1 MIIKQ
6 KKLFNPTGNDSSY
19 NRQLVGGSTTNLIQ
33 LNSVKYK
40 WATSLYERMTNN
52 HWIPQKVDL
61 TQDVGDYKLL
71 TDEEREAFNGVL
83 SFLVFLDSLQVNN
96 LSHISDYITAPEV
109 NLALAVQTFFEG
121 IHVASYQ
128 YLIESILDEKKRDE
142 AYEYWKKD
150 EVLADRVAYIA
161 TIYQNLLDESSE
173 DNFFKA
179 LIGNYLLESVL
190 FYNSFIFFYSLST
203 RHMMGG
209 CADII
214 KYINKD
220 ELIHVILFQNIIK
233 TYIEESGITNYK
245 EVIYKL
251 TEEAVEQEIKWT
263 NHIIGNK
270 ILGINKESTDIY
282 TKYLAN
288 LRLQRLG
295 LDLKV
300 LYPEDKYKKNPY
312 AHLEKLGDVEGKGE
326 VKANFF
332 EQTVTSY
339 NMSTAVK
346 NWDF

>member
-19 NRQLVGGSTTNLIQ
+19 NRKLVGGSTTNLIQ

-52 HWIPQKVDL
+52 QWIPQKVDL
-61 TQDVGDYKLL
+61 TQDVADYKLL

-96 LSHISDYITAPEV
+96 LPHISDYITAPEV
-109 NLALAVQTFFEG
+109 NLALGVQTSFEC

-128 YLIESILDEKKRDE
+128 YLIESILEEKHRDK

-150 EVLADRVAYIA
+150 KVLADRVAYIA
-161 TIYQNLLDESSE
+161 TIYQDLLDESSE

-190 FYNSFIFFYSLST
+190 FYNSFIFFYSMST

-270 ILGINKESTDIY
+270 ILGINEESTDIY

-312 AHLEKLGDVEGKGE
+312 LHLEKLGDVEGKGE

>member
-6 KKLFNPTGNDSSY
+6 KKLFNPTGNDSSS

-40 WATSLYERMTNN
+40 WATSIYERMINN

-61 TQDVGDYKLL
+61 TQDIGDYKLL

-96 LSHISDYITAPEV
+96 LPHISDYITAPEV

-128 YLIESILDEKKRDE
+128 YLIESILEEKNRDK

-150 EVLADRVAYIA
+150 KVLADRVAYIA
-161 TIYQNLLDESSE
+161 TIYQDLLDNPSEST
-173 DNFFKA
+173 FFKV

-233 TYIEESGITNYK
+233 TYIEEFNITNYK
-245 EVIYKL
+245 EVIYDL
-251 TEEAVEQEIKWT
+251 TKEAVDQEIKWT

-270 ILGINKESTDIY
+270 VLGINEDSTDVY

-295 LDLKV
+295 LDLNV

-312 AHLEKLGDVEGKGE
+312 LHLEKLGDVEGKGE